1 MPLSTDATVSWGGPE
16 FIFKNSRKYP
26 IKIVASVNG
35 GKITINI
42 FGCKEDVE
50 YEVVI
55 QSQTLQTIPSKK
67 VYRTNTALPKG
78 TTKTVQKGHAGYKSR
93 AYRILKLNGEVVS
106 KQLLSTDT
114 YAQLETIIEQNP

>member
-1 MPLSTDATVSWGGPE
+1 MQQFHGDGPE

-26 IKIVASVNG
+26 IKIVSSVNG
-35 GKITINI
+35 GRNTVSIY
-42 FGCKEDVE
+42 GCKEEVE

-55 QSQTLQTIPSKK
+55 QSQTLQVIPMKT
-67 VYRTNTALPKG
+67 VYRTNTSLPQG
-78 TTKTVQKGHAGYKSR
+78 TTKKVQSGHAGYKSR
-93 AYRILKLNGEVVS
+93 AYRILKQNGTVVS